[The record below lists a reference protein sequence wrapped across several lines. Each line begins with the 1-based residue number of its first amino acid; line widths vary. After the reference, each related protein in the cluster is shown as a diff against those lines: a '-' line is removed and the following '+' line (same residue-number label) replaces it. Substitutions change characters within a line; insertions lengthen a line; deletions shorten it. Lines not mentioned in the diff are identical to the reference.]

1 MQLVDKKIFTMM
13 NPFKYLYNTIKSLVQ
28 SAHSTT
34 ISDVSSHTN
43 SVLPVIPQN
52 DLIIAMGNEEDTT
65 VERGK
70 APNFVIV
77 IALHALFKRF
87 GDFETSIDLFEFFEK
102 FGEFLEGLYVL
113 MKCWKEFLWLGEW
126 LWGEDGILADFMNF
140 IEDKAMWI
148 NGPCSVFGALGD
160 IWEVGK

>member
-1 MQLVDKKIFTMM
+1 
-13 NPFKYLYNTIKSLVQ
+13 
-28 SAHSTT
+28 
-34 ISDVSSHTN
+34 
-43 SVLPVIPQN
+43 
-52 DLIIAMGNEEDTT
+52 
-65 VERGK
+65 
-70 APNFVIV
+70 
-77 IALHALFKRF
+77 
-87 GDFETSIDLFEFFEK
+87 
-102 FGEFLEGLYVL
+102 